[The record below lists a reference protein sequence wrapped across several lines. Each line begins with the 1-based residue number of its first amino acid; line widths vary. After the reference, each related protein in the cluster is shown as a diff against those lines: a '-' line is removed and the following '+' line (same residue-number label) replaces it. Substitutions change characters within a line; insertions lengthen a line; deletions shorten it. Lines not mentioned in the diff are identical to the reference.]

1 MAATAR
7 DFNRVQSRNVL
18 LSDCPNNH
26 NSKLQRA
33 LAYLM
38 KLYCVGC
45 GPGDPELLTVRAV
58 NLIKSAEVIFA
69 PTAREGKPSIA
80 LSVVD
85 QYVDRSAKTVS
96 LVFPMVKDRESLK
109 DYWKRNAAEIAAA
122 VRTGKKV
129 VYLTVG
135 DPALYST
142 WIYIH
147 RELKKDYPDVEI
159 EIVPGVASL
168 FAIANKAKISLA
180 EGDETVAIVPACYDM
195 ERVRRT
201 ANACDTVIF
210 LKDGR
215 YFDNVIAMLGEAGFP
230 DDATLAIAQDV
241 DSEGE
246 ILELTKLADQR
257 GRKGPTE
264 KYFSIM
270 VAKKNAR

>member
-1 MAATAR
+1 
-7 DFNRVQSRNVL
+7 
-18 LSDCPNNH
+18 
-26 NSKLQRA
+26 
-33 LAYLM
+33 M

-45 GPGDPELLTVRAV
+45 GPGDPDLLTIKAV

-85 QYVDRSAKTVS
+85 QYVDKSTKTVN

-109 DYWKRNAAEIAAA
+109 DYWVRNAGEIADA
-122 VRTGKKV
+122 VRSGKKV

-147 RELKKDYPDVEI
+147 RELKKSHSDIEI
-159 EIVPGVASL
+159 GIVPGVASV

-180 EGDETVAIVPACYDM
+180 EGEETVAIVPACYDM
-195 ERVRRT
+195 DRVKRT
-201 ANACDTVIF
+201 AAACDTVIF

-215 YFDNVIAMLGEAGFP
+215 YFDNVIDTLGQAGFP
-230 DDATLAIAQDV
+230 DHAMLAIAQDV
-241 DSEGE
+241 SAPEGE
-246 ILELTKLADQR
+246 ILEVTTLADQR

-270 VAKKNAR
+270 VAKKNARQ